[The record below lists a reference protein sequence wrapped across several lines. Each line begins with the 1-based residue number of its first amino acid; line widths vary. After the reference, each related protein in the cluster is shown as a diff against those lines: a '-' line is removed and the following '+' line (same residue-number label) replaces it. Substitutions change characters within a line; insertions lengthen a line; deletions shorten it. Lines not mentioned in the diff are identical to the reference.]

1 MGIGNYND
9 ESIHDQ
15 KSIFLP
21 MFCRL
26 SIKDVK
32 LNTVPISA
40 AAAAAEPSSPRVSCM
55 GQVKR
60 NSRVTGYPSATAA
73 AAAII
78 STAHHHKHHSK
89 PRKTHYFS
97 TKTLLPATAAASA
110 GRKSGSRSCRSNRE
124 ICARDSR
131 RSVAK
136 TCNYDQDCSVKAAA
150 LDISKMDPPL
160 PVVKREAPPR
170 DEVNLWKR
178 RFDGVKS
185 MHNIEPIHL
194 PAKKFQ
200 PPPTTV

>member
-1 MGIGNYND
+1 MGIANYGD

-32 LNTVPISA
+32 LNTAPIS
-40 AAAAAEPSSPRVSCM
+40 AAAEPSSPRVSCM

-60 NSRVTGYPSATAA
+60 NNRVTGYPSA
-73 AAAII
+73 AAII
-78 STAHHHKHHSK
+78 AAAGAHPHKHSK
-89 PRKTHYFS
+89 PRKIQYFS
-97 TKTLLPATAAASA
+97 TKTLLPNPATAAASG

-124 ICARDSR
+124 ICTKDSR
-131 RSVAK
+131 RAAAK
-136 TCNYDQDCSVKAAA
+136 TNCDHDCGKVAA

-160 PVVKREAPPR
+160 PVVRRAAPPGNS
-170 DEVNLWKR
+170 VNIWKR

-185 MHNIEPIHL
+185 MQIEPIHL
-194 PAKKFQ
+194 PTKKFQ